1 MTNSRLTESEARALD
16 SGRATAS
23 RPDRENLARSIAAYR
38 AAALD
43 SPVRPTTALSARLDD
58 RVLRDLTASGVRPV
72 QLVSSPSPAPARG
85 WIRTALAWLAGLG
98 LVTKIVVGVSI
109 AAVAT
114 TGAGAAGV
122 LPDPAQMVFDSVLPG
137 LSPVEESV
145 TTDETPGLEPLE
157 ESEPIGTPE
166 QSDDESTDDSHNPG
180 GGARD
185 PDGMPGHSGENGL
198 GDPNPTPGA
207 GNNNGNGNTTPGEGN
222 QGQGEGG
229 GKPGDTP
236 GGNANK

>member
-1 MTNSRLTESEARALD
+1 MTNSRLTESEARALV
-16 SGRATAS
+16 SGRAPEGRA
-23 RPDRENLARSIAAYR
+23 DLEKLARSIAAYR

-43 SPVRPTTALSARLDD
+43 SPVRPTSALSSRLDA

-72 QLVSSPSPAPARG
+72 QLTSSPSPAPARG
-85 WIRTALAWLAGLG
+85 WIRTAFAWLAGLG

-122 LPDPAQMVFDSVLPG
+122 LPDPAQRVFDSVLPG

-145 TTDETPGLEPLE
+145 PTDETPGLEPLE
-157 ESEPIGTPE
+157 ESEPIGTEP
-166 QSDDESTDDSHNPG
+166 SDEESTDNSDNPG
-180 GGARD
+180 GGASD
-185 PDGMPGHSGENGL
+185 PDGMPGQSGENGQ

-229 GKPGDTP
+229 GKPEGTP